1 MISLSQIKQAD
12 RIKALSDYYVM
23 TIRANAGEPDFSR
36 IASVSVLKIS
46 EREVVNEAFLPI
58 TSGES
63 DDIPEN
69 AVFSIENV
77 AAGVSKLVLGEAVVA
92 EPETVVLLRS
102 MLDAFGYEG
111 DVLFLPACRL
121 ASAVFPSVSG
131 ESTESTAAE
140 LSISDPGYR
149 DELREA
155 YLEAD
160 IFERCRAALSGE
172 LDESDPDALLLQ
184 PPKKPVKSHEKRAS
198 ANRKISVSDETLSH
212 WAKSAWTASPW
223 VFGVIAI
230 VMLILAAILI
240 PQASEKKVDRNVA
253 PVSYLVLSWDETGKY
268 GTEQKARAGE
278 EKPIQFRIPYGVYS
292 VLNNNSIPVELHILN
307 ENSENEEPE
316 FSAEDDA
323 AAAELNVSDSSEDED
338 QPTNSRVIIRPNSS
352 RQITIDTD
360 QYLTLSE
367 DARDLIFFYQSPV
380 PEEPESDTTGQVHA
394 GQSVIYAYVKG
405 TEVRF
410 RRAPSLEGQ
419 IIDTLNNGQQV
430 QVLAISGEWT
440 HVQVRDQKGYIFSQ
454 YLTTD
459 DPNQKAVASDT
470 STETAD
476 SGQAAAES
484 TEAAP
489 SESDTSGPED
499 SSPAGTP
506 SGEAP
511 ASPGE
516 DLQSPAP
523 SATAGD

>member
-1 MISLSQIKQAD
+1 MITLTQIKEAD
-12 RIKALSDYYVM
+12 RIKALSAYYAM
-23 TIRANAGEPDFSR
+23 NIRANAGDPDVSR
-36 IASVSVLKIS
+36 ITSVSVLKIS
-46 EREVVNEAFLPI
+46 DRKVVNEAFLPI
-58 TSGES
+58 VSAEDAGA
-63 DDIPEN
+63 PEN
-69 AVFSIENV
+69 AGFSIENV
-77 AAGVSKLVLGEAVVA
+77 AAGVSKLVLGEVVVA

-111 DVLFLPACRL
+111 DILFLPACRL
-121 ASAVFPSVSG
+121 ASAVFSSVSG
-131 ESTESTAAE
+131 ERVESTAAE
-140 LSISDPGYR
+140 LSIPDSDYSE
-149 DELREA
+149 ELCEV

-172 LDESDPDALLLQ
+172 PDESGTDSLLLQ
-184 PPKKPVKSHEKRAS
+184 PPKITAKARGARPSAS
-198 ANRKISVSDETLSH
+198 KKIPVSDETLSH

-230 VMLILAAILI
+230 LVLILAAVLL
-240 PQASEKKVDRNVA
+240 PQSSEKKVDRNVP

-268 GTEQKARAGE
+268 GSEQKARAGE

-292 VLNNNSIPVELHILN
+292 VLNNNSIPVELHIIN
-307 ENSENEEPE
+307 ENSENEEPDYQ
-316 FSAEDDA
+316 AEDDA
-323 AAAELNVSDSSEDED
+323 VAAELNISDSADEED
-338 QPTNSRVIIRPNSS
+338 QPSNSRVILRPNST

-367 DARDLIFFYQSPV
+367 DAKDLIFFYQSPV

-440 HVQVRDQKGYIFSQ
+440 HVQIRDQKGYIFSQ
-454 YLTTD
+454 YLTTE
-459 DPNQKAVASDT
+459 DPNQKSSSSPSAESSD
-470 STETAD
+470 A
-476 SGQAAAES
+476 GQASEES

-489 SESDTSGPED
+489 SESVSPDSAIPAADDLAADEVPE
-499 SSPAGTP
+499 SPD
-506 SGEAP
+506 
-511 ASPGE
+511 E
-516 DLQSPAP
+516 DLQESAAPAVN
-523 SATAGD
+523 GD

>member
-1 MISLSQIKQAD
+1 MGHTQP
-12 RIKALSDYYVM
+12 V
-23 TIRANAGEPDFSR
+23 G
-36 IASVSVLKIS
+36 IA
-46 EREVVNEAFLPI
+46 
-58 TSGES
+58 
-63 DDIPEN
+63 
-69 AVFSIENV
+69 
-77 AAGVSKLVLGEAVVA
+77 LGEVVVA

-111 DVLFLPACRL
+111 DILFLPACRL
-121 ASAVFPSVSG
+121 ASAVFSSVSG
-131 ESTESTAAE
+131 ERVESTAAE
-140 LSISDPGYR
+140 LSIPDSDYSE
-149 DELREA
+149 ELCEV

-172 LDESDPDALLLQ
+172 PDESGTDSLLLQ
-184 PPKKPVKSHEKRAS
+184 PPKKPAKARGARPSAS
-198 ANRKISVSDETLSH
+198 KKIPVSDETLSH

-230 VMLILAAILI
+230 LVLILAAVLL
-240 PQASEKKVDRNVA
+240 PQSSEKKVDRNVP

-268 GTEQKARAGE
+268 GSEQKARAGE

-292 VLNNNSIPVELHILN
+292 VLNNNSIPVELHIIN
-307 ENSENEEPE
+307 ENSENEE
-316 FSAEDDA
+316 SDYQAEDDA
-323 AAAELNVSDSSEDED
+323 VAAELNISDSADEED
-338 QPTNSRVIIRPNSS
+338 QPSNSRVILRPNST

-367 DARDLIFFYQSPV
+367 DAKDLIFFYQSPV

-440 HVQVRDQKGYIFSQ
+440 HVQIRDQKGYI
-454 YLTTD
+454 LG
-459 DPNQKAVASDT
+459 A
-470 STETAD
+470 
-476 SGQAAAES
+476 GQASEES

-489 SESDTSGPED
+489 SESVSPDSAIPAADDLAADKVPE
-499 SSPAGTP
+499 SPD
-506 SGEAP
+506 
-511 ASPGE
+511 E
-516 DLQSPAP
+516 DLQESAAPAVN
-523 SATAGD
+523 GD